1 MVNPYDRCTANITI
15 YGKHCMIALYVD
27 NNKVPHADEQVN
39 TRIIEAISEMFDELS
54 VFRG

>member
-1 MVNPYDRCTANITI
+1 
-15 YGKHCMIALYVD
+15 MIALYVD
-27 NNKVPHADEQVN
+27 NNKVPHADDQVN